1 MKSISLGDVSGF
13 FTWKLDQ
20 KRGVAGRRLRG
31 IKEASSLA
39 TYRKMFLRVYR
50 KLVGADMDSEM
61 ARGTLNVGYIPLLFS
76 WTHPRREADMVV
88 SWQWSW
94 LENITWAIHRG
105 RNLPWM
111 HETYLRLHKQHLQPL
126 KRCFRWDGT
135 VYRHVSSSKGVS
147 SPRTGQTLSLSCAI
161 EISRSLY
168 FDIQTADPIT
178 SCWNGPT
185 SSLNRS

>member
-61 ARGTLNVGYIPLLFS
+61 ARGTLNVGYIPSYSAEHTPEEKLIWLS
-76 WTHPRREADMVV
+76 VDSEVGSRISLEPYTEGETSHRCTRR
-88 SWQWSW
+88 
-94 LENITWAIHRG
+94 T
-105 RNLPWM
+105 
-111 HETYLRLHKQHLQPL
+111 
-126 KRCFRWDGT
+126 
-135 VYRHVSSSKGVS
+135 
-147 SPRTGQTLSLSCAI
+147 
-161 EISRSLY
+161 
-168 FDIQTADPIT
+168 
-178 SCWNGPT
+178 
-185 SSLNRS
+185 

>member
-61 ARGTLNVGYIPLLFS
+61 ARGTLNVGYTTLLFS
-76 WTHPRREADMVV
+76 
-88 SWQWSW
+88 
-94 LENITWAIHRG
+94 
-105 RNLPWM
+105 
-111 HETYLRLHKQHLQPL
+111 
-126 KRCFRWDGT
+126 
-135 VYRHVSSSKGVS
+135 
-147 SPRTGQTLSLSCAI
+147 
-161 EISRSLY
+161 
-168 FDIQTADPIT
+168 
-178 SCWNGPT
+178 
-185 SSLNRS
+185 